1 MRILGLS
8 VRSGLGLAAAGC
20 LTLASVGTT
29 QGLSL
34 PADSGGSG
42 GGGGGGGQRW
52 TAGNGNPTGGKTDVE
67 YVDGKA
73 IIPWSELEGGSESGN
88 RSYLYE
94 ACAQLNLFWGSAISC
109 RVVRPSFQRFYDSL
123 AKEKARMRELA
134 GNAGNVGALFVNS
147 IGCFSDRA
155 MAEGAV
161 IWTFGKRTERTKNDF
176 LSKVKTITVKYI
188 DGQDPAEKNIQ
199 VEPFVEL
206 KGSDLI
212 LHVRNDLVSGTAGM
226 LRSDSSGILHGCGW
240 VNAGIFANFPEIKKV
255 YDDYH

>member
-1 MRILGLS
+1 MRILGRSVLS
-8 VRSGLGLAAAGC
+8 CLGLVAAGY
-20 LTLASVGTT
+20 LAFTTNGTT
-29 QGLSL
+29 QGMSVS
-34 PADSGGSG
+34 AGSEG
-42 GGGGGGGQRW
+42 SGGGGQRW

-73 IIPWSELEGGSESGN
+73 IIPWNELEGGSENGQH
-88 RSYLYE
+88 SYLYD

-109 RVVRPSFQRFYDSL
+109 RVVRASFQRFYDSL
-123 AKEKARMRELA
+123 AKEKAIVRDLG
-134 GNAGNVGALFVNS
+134 GNAGNVGSLFANS

-176 LSKVKTITVKYI
+176 LGKVKTITVKYI
-188 DGQDPAEKNIQ
+188 DGQDPAEKNIR

-212 LHVRNDLVSGTAGM
+212 LHIRNDLVSGSAGSY
-226 LRSDSSGILHGCGW
+226 RNDSSGILHGCSW
-240 VNAGIFANFPEIKKV
+240 VNAGIFAHFPEIKKA